1 VVPLLS
7 WRIPLAHHKP
17 TPLRRDHARPR
28 HQPSSL
34 DPVIGQHLTELVS
47 PATYA
52 LTDQYQRLGLRFRV
66 LNLPIMVAMVVTLIW
81 QQVPSVSEL
90 VRMLAR
96 DQLLWTPPI
105 HVSQQAISERLR
117 TLPAALFGEV
127 VHAVLP
133 QLQARALARSR
144 PLPPV
149 IARAQKHFAHLW
161 IADATKLEA
170 LFKKVGA
177 LRDEEG
183 FPHGGTLL
191 GLLDLPS
198 KLPVHLVWEADSAC
212 NERRLLDQVKKY
224 LEPGTLLLLD
234 GGFSGF
240 ARFDWCTEHAVSFIT
255 RPSSNAASTTVQVL
269 QETATIR
276 ERIIQFGQYRS
287 NPCRHPVRLVEIQTG
302 QGWYRYITNVLD
314 PIILPAAD
322 VAELYGQRWRIEEA
336 FSAVKRLLGLSYLWT
351 GAANGIALQ
360 VWATWLLYAVLIDL
374 CDQIAE
380 VKALPLD
387 RISVEMVYR
396 GLYHFA
402 GALQRGEATDP
413 VAYLASQTDLGIVKR
428 LRNRPTPLDNQRRIL
443 NL

>member
-1 VVPLLS
+1 VS
-7 WRIPLAHHKP
+7 KYKP
-17 TPLRRDHARPR
+17 ASLRRDHARPR

-34 DPVIGQHLTELVS
+34 DPVIRQHLTELVR

-52 LTDQYQRLGLRFRV
+52 LTDQYQRLGLRFRL
-66 LNLPIMVAMVVTLIW
+66 LNLPIMVALVVTLIW

-96 DQLLWTPPI
+96 DPLLWSPPLQ
-105 HVSQQAISERLR
+105 VSQQAVSDRLR
-117 TLPAALFGEV
+117 TLPAALFAQV
-127 VHAVLP
+127 AHAVLP
-133 QLQARALARSR
+133 TLQQRSAARSR
-144 PLPPV
+144 PQPPV
-149 IARAQKHFAHLW
+149 IARAQQHFTHLW

-177 LRDEEG
+177 LRDAPG

-198 KLPVHLVWEADSAC
+198 RLPVHLVWDAKTDR
-212 NERRLLDQVKKY
+212 NERRLLDQVTAR

-234 GGFSGF
+234 GGFSAF
-240 ARFDWCTEHAVSFIT
+240 ERFDWCTEHAVSFIT
-255 RPSSNAASTTVQVL
+255 RPSSNAAYAVVSVL
-269 QETATIR
+269 QDTELVR
-276 ERIIQFGQYRS
+276 ERIIQFGRHRS
-287 NPCRHPVRLVEIQTG
+287 NPCRHPVRLVEIHTG

-314 PIILPAAD
+314 PTILSVPD

-336 FSAVKRLLGLSYLWT
+336 FSLVKRLLGLSYLWT

-380 VKALPLD
+380 VKALPLE

-402 GALQRGEATDP
+402 GAVQRGEATDP

-428 LRNRPTPLDNQRRIL
+428 LRHPRTTLDNHRQTL

>member
-1 VVPLLS
+1 
-7 WRIPLAHHKP
+7 
-17 TPLRRDHARPR
+17 
-28 HQPSSL
+28 
-34 DPVIGQHLTELVS
+34 
-47 PATYA
+47 
-52 LTDQYQRLGLRFRV
+52 
-66 LNLPIMVAMVVTLIW
+66 MVALVLTLIW
-81 QQVPSVSEL
+81 QQVSSVSEL

-105 HVSQQAISERLR
+105 HVSQQAVSERLR

-133 QLQARALARSR
+133 TLQARAVTRSR

-149 IARAQKHFAHLW
+149 IARAQAHFTHLW

-177 LRDEEG
+177 LRGEDG
-183 FPHGGTLL
+183 SPHGGTLL

-212 NERRLLDQVKKY
+212 NERRLLDQVKTY

-240 ARFDWCTEHAVSFIT
+240 ARFDWCTEHGVSFIT
-255 RPSSNAASTTVQVL
+255 RPAANAAFATVQVL

-276 ERIIQFGQYRS
+276 ESIIEFGQYRS
-287 NPCRHPVRLVEIQTG
+287 NPCQHPVRLVEIHTA

-314 PIILPAAD
+314 PTLLSAAD

-336 FSAVKRLLGLSYLWT
+336 FAVVKRLLGLSYLWT
-351 GAANGIALQ
+351 GAANGIELQ

-402 GALQRGEATDP
+402 GAVQRGEATDP

-428 LRNRPTPLDNQRRIL
+428 LRHSRAHLDNQRQIL